1 MWKSYL
7 SNECRRRNIRSGP
20 TTLLD
25 NEETGVITLKNYLTT
40 MSIPEATLPT
50 LLRESVILEPDR
62 VRILD
67 RRVFPFK
74 KTFVEC
80 LGYEDVARAI
90 EDMVTQS
97 NGPFFAS
104 SAGLVLAARALN
116 GEADAEER
124 NRRMVLAGARLIATR
139 STNNNI
145 ATAVGRILQESATL
159 TATGPEFSA
168 AVEAAVRRLWDER
181 RAISRRIGA
190 HAATLLHDGD
200 LVLTHCWAD
209 AAFIETLAAAHRSG
223 KRLEVTCTETRPYL
237 QGARLTAH
245 SVAEL
250 GLPVTVITDG
260 MAAWAMDRGRVNVF
274 ITAAD
279 RVTMS
284 GHVVNKI
291 GTLQLAIA
299 ANAYKLPY
307 YVTVNQPDPKA
318 PTPQDVPIEERDPQ
332 ESLYCLGNRTA
343 TPLARGWYPS
353 FDITPPSLVSAI
365 ICRQGIFPA
374 TTLQASIAA
383 NP

>member
-1 MWKSYL
+1 MNARGAKFKHGL
-7 SNECRRRNIRSGP
+7 AEFHGGRKP
-20 TTLLD
+20 
-25 NEETGVITLKNYLTT
+25 GVIPFIDHLSP
-40 MSIPEATLPT
+40 MSIPETPLPT
-50 LLRESVILEPDR
+50 LLTESVMLDPDR

-67 RRVFPFK
+67 RRVFPFQK
-74 KTFVEC
+74 SFVDC
-80 LGYEDVARAI
+80 RSYEEVARAI

-124 NRRMVLAGARLIATR
+124 RRQMAVAGARLIATR
-139 STNNNI
+139 ATNNNI
-145 ATAVGRILQESATL
+145 ATAVGRILQESAAL
-159 TATGPEFSA
+159 TVGGSDFSS
-168 AVEAAVRRLWDER
+168 AVEAQVRRLWDER
-181 RAISRRIGA
+181 RAISRAIGVR
-190 HAATLLHDGD
+190 AATLLHDGD
-200 LVLTHCWAD
+200 HVLTHCWAD
-209 AAFIETLAAAHRSG
+209 AAFIETLAAAGRSG

-307 YVTVNQPDPKA
+307 YVTVSQPDPKA
-318 PTPQDVPIEERDPQ
+318 PTQQYVPIEERDPQ
-332 ESLYCLGNRTA
+332 ESLFCLGNRTA

-353 FDITPPSLVSAI
+353 FDITPPALVSAI
-365 ICRQGIFPA
+365 VCRQGIFPA
-374 TTLQASIAA
+374 TTLQASLAA

>member
-1 MWKSYL
+1 MPKAQHSSRASPAHAL
-7 SNECRRRNIRSGP
+7 TTRSGS
-20 TTLLD
+20 
-25 NEETGVITLKNYLTT
+25 VITFIDRLAS
-40 MSIPEATLPT
+40 MSIPEAPLPT
-50 LLRESVILEPDR
+50 LLRDSVILEPDR

-67 RRVFPFK
+67 RRVFPFEK
-74 KTFVEC
+74 SFVEC
-80 LGYEDVARAI
+80 RTYEEVARAI
-90 EDMVTQS
+90 EHMVTQS

-104 SAGLVLAARALN
+104 SAALVLAARALN
-116 GEADAEER
+116 GESDAGA
-124 NRRMVLAGARLIATR
+124 RREKMALAGARLIATR
-139 STNNNI
+139 ATNNNI
-145 ATAVGRILQESATL
+145 ATAVGRILQESSML
-159 TATGPEFSA
+159 TERGPDFST
-168 AVEAAVRRLWDER
+168 AVEAQVRRLWDER
-181 RAISRRIGA
+181 RAISRHIGA

-200 LVLTHCWAD
+200 HVLTHCWAD
-209 AAFIETLAAAHRSG
+209 AAFIETLVAAGRSG

-307 YVTVNQPDPKA
+307 FVTVSQPDPNA
-318 PTPQDVPIEERDPQ
+318 LTPADVPIEERDAR
-332 ESLYCLGNRTA
+332 ESLFCLGNRTA

-365 ICRQGIFPA
+365 VCRQGIFPA
-374 TTLQASIAA
+374 TTLQASLAA
-383 NP
+383 SQ

>member
-1 MWKSYL
+1 MNAQGASFVPGLAALRGEHKA
-7 SNECRRRNIRSGP
+7 
-20 TTLLD
+20 
-25 NEETGVITLKNYLTT
+25 GVIPSIQHLTP

-50 LLRESVILEPDR
+50 LLRDSVILEPDR

-67 RRVFPFK
+67 RRVFPFQK
-74 KTFVEC
+74 SFVEC
-80 LGYEDVARAI
+80 RNYEEVARAI

-124 NRRMVLAGARLIATR
+124 RRKMAQAGARLIATR
-139 STNNNI
+139 ATNNNI
-145 ATAVGRILQESATL
+145 ATAVGRILQESSTL
-159 TATGPEFSA
+159 NVSGPDFSM
-168 AVEAAVRRLWDER
+168 AVEAQVRRLWDER
-181 RAISRRIGA
+181 RAISRHIGA
-190 HAATLLHDGD
+190 QAATLLRDGD
-200 LVLTHCWAD
+200 HVLTHCWAD
-209 AAFIETLAAAHRSG
+209 AAFIETLAAAGRSG

-307 YVTVNQPDPKA
+307 YVTVSQPDPKA
-318 PTPQDVPIEERDPQ
+318 PTPQDVPIEERDGE
-332 ESLYCLGNRTA
+332 ESLFCLGNRTA

-365 ICRQGIFPA
+365 VCRQGIFPA
-374 TTLQASIAA
+374 TTLQASLSA

>member
-1 MWKSYL
+1 MNAAGAAFAHGLCAS
-7 SNECRRRNIRSGP
+7 R
-20 TTLLD
+20 D
-25 NEETGVITLKNYLTT
+25 DHQAGVIPFIDHLSP
-40 MSIPEATLPT
+40 MSNPEPSLPT
-50 LLRESVILEPDR
+50 LLTESVILDPDR

-67 RRVFPFK
+67 RRVFPFQK
-74 KTFVEC
+74 RFVEC
-80 LGYEDVARAI
+80 GTYEEVARAI

-104 SAGLVLAARALN
+104 SAGMVLAARTLN
-116 GEADAEER
+116 HEPDAAER
-124 NRRMVLAGARLIATR
+124 RRKMALAGARLIATR
-139 STNNNI
+139 ATNNNI
-145 ATAVGRILQESATL
+145 ATAVGRILHESAML
-159 TATGPEFSA
+159 TESGPDFSIT
-168 AVEAAVRRLWDER
+168 VEAQVRRLWDER
-181 RAISRRIGA
+181 RAISRHIGA
-190 HAATLLHDGD
+190 QAATLLHDGD
-200 LVLTHCWAD
+200 RVLTHCWAD
-209 AAFIETLAAAHRSG
+209 AAFIETLAAAGHSG

-245 SVAEL
+245 SVAEM

-299 ANAYKLPY
+299 ANAFKLPY
-307 YVTVNQPDPKA
+307 YVTVSQPDPKA
-318 PTPQDVPIEERDPQ
+318 PTPQDVPIEERDAQ
-332 ESLYCLGNRTA
+332 ESLFCMGQRTA

-365 ICRQGIFPA
+365 VCRHGIFPA
-374 TTLQASIAA
+374 TTLQASLAA
-383 NP
+383 GARA

>member
-1 MWKSYL
+1 MKTFLKQPPSM
-7 SNECRRRNIRSGP
+7 STNEAP
-20 TTLLD
+20 
-25 NEETGVITLKNYLTT
+25 
-40 MSIPEATLPT
+40 LPT

-67 RRVFPFK
+67 RRVFPFEHR
-74 KTFVEC
+74 FVDCSTVE
-80 LGYEDVARAI
+80 EVAQAI
-90 EDMVTQS
+90 EAMVTQS

-104 SAGLVLAARALN
+104 SAALVLAARELN
-116 GEADAEER
+116 NEHDADR
-124 NRRMVLAGARLIATR
+124 RRMKMAAAGVRLIATR
-139 STNNNI
+139 ATNNNI
-145 ATAVGRILQESATL
+145 ATAVGRILQETDALTETGAAFAT
-159 TATGPEFSA
+159 
-168 AVEAAVRRLWDER
+168 AVESRVRKLWDER
-181 RAISRRIGA
+181 RALSRTIGT

-200 LVLTHCWAD
+200 HVLTHCWAD
-209 AAFIETLAAAHRSG
+209 AAFIETLAAAGRSG

-245 SVAEL
+245 SVAEM

-299 ANAYKLPY
+299 AQAYKLPY
-307 YVTVNQPDPKA
+307 FVTVAQPDPKA
-318 PTPQDVPIEERDPQ
+318 LTPADVPIEERDAQ
-332 ESLYCLGNRTA
+332 ESLHCLGHRTA

-353 FDITPPSLVSAI
+353 FDITPPALVAAVV
-365 ICRQGIFPA
+365 CRHGIFPA
-374 TTLQASIAA
+374 ATLAA
-383 NP
+383 CLSHNQ

>member
-1 MWKSYL
+1 MF
-7 SNECRRRNIRSGP
+7 NEVEGSTFSHGP
-20 TTLLD
+20 AAFRGDHEPAVIPFLD
-25 NEETGVITLKNYLTT
+25 YPDP
-40 MSIPEATLPT
+40 MSIPDTPLPT
-50 LLRESVILEPDR
+50 LLTESVLLEPDR

-67 RRVFPFK
+67 RRVFPFQK
-74 KTFVEC
+74 SFVDC
-80 LGYEDVARAI
+80 RSYEDVACAI

-97 NGPFFAS
+97 NGPFFAA

-116 GEADAEER
+116 GGADAEER
-124 NRRMVLAGARLIATR
+124 LRQMAMAGARLIATR
-139 STNNNI
+139 ATNNNI
-145 ATAVGRILQESATL
+145 ATAVGRILQEIATL
-159 TATGPEFSA
+159 TVGGSDFSS
-168 AVEAAVRRLWDER
+168 AVEAQVRRLWDER
-181 RAISRRIGA
+181 RAISRGIGVR
-190 HAATLLHDGD
+190 AATLLHDGD
-200 LVLTHCWAD
+200 HVLTHCWAD
-209 AAFIETLAAAHRSG
+209 AAFIETLAAAGRSG

-307 YVTVNQPDPKA
+307 YVTVSQPDPKA

-332 ESLYCLGNRTA
+332 ESLFCLGNRTA

-353 FDITPPSLVSAI
+353 FDITPPALVSAI
-365 ICRQGIFPA
+365 VCRQGIFPA
-374 TTLQASIAA
+374 STLQASIAA

>member
-1 MWKSYL
+1 MNAHGVAFAHGSAAFRGDHK
-7 SNECRRRNIRSGP
+7 P
-20 TTLLD
+20 
-25 NEETGVITLKNYLTT
+25 GVIPFVDHLAA
-40 MSIPEATLPT
+40 MSIPETPLPT
-50 LLRESVILEPDR
+50 LLTESVLLEPDR

-67 RRVFPFK
+67 RRVFPFQK
-74 KTFVEC
+74 SFVDC
-80 LGYEDVARAI
+80 RSYEDVARAI

-116 GEADAEER
+116 SGADAEER
-124 NRRMVLAGARLIATR
+124 RRQMAMAGARLIATR
-139 STNNNI
+139 ATNNNI
-145 ATAVGRILQESATL
+145 ATAVGRILQESAAL
-159 TATGPEFSA
+159 TVGGSDFSS
-168 AVEAAVRRLWDER
+168 AVEAQVRRLWDER
-181 RAISRRIGA
+181 RAISRGIGVR
-190 HAATLLHDGD
+190 AATLLHDGD
-200 LVLTHCWAD
+200 HVLTHCWAD
-209 AAFIETLAAAHRSG
+209 AAFIETLAAAGRSG

-307 YVTVNQPDPKA
+307 YVTVSQPDSKA

-332 ESLYCLGNRTA
+332 ESLFCLGNRTA

-353 FDITPPSLVSAI
+353 FDITPPALVSAI
-365 ICRQGIFPA
+365 VCRQGIFPA
-374 TTLQASIAA
+374 TTLQASLAA